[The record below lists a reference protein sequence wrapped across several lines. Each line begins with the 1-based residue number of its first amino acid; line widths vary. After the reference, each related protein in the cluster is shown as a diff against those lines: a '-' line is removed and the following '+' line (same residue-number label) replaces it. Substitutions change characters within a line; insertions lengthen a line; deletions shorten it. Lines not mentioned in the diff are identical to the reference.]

1 MQRHA
6 LDLQP
11 VAPLLELR
19 RPIPGAHGAEIRK
32 KLPSRRTPFQDG
44 LNVRAERR
52 LKGLHERRTTSIF
65 EAAGAVAGP
74 PDGGL
79 VCYVLPSFPKL
90 GQAWATVA
98 LIVISTD

>member
-32 KLPSRRTPFQDG
+32 KLPDRRTPFQDG
-44 LNVRAERR
+44 LNVRAEPEQRR
-52 LKGLHERRTTSIF
+52 LEVRAARFQFLTRKTNRAGLPIDVFRQ
-65 EAAGAVAGP
+65 
-74 PDGGL
+74 
-79 VCYVLPSFPKL
+79 
-90 GQAWATVA
+90 QASPV
-98 LIVISTD
+98 